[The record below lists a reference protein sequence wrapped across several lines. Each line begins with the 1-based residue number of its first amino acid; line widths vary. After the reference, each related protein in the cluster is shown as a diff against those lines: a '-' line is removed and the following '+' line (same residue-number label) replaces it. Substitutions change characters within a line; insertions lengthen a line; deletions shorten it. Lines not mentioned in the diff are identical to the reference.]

1 MLITHKN
8 ISLLSFMLACSTF
21 SPLVAEKALPE
32 KILSIMQQPKYA
44 HSTWGLYA
52 KDTETGQVLYDLN
65 SEKFF
70 LPASTTKLFSS
81 AALLHAYGDDYRFKT
96 PVYAMGDIKDGK
108 LTGNLVLVAQGDL
121 TMGGRQDTPDTIA
134 FTKMDHI
141 YANTVPGAILTK
153 QDPLQGINALAKQV
167 AQKGIKEIV
176 GDILIDDRLFESTER
191 RGMLLTPI
199 MINENVIDFVVNPM
213 EIGEAANLTW
223 RPAVEGY
230 SVTNKVK
237 TVAKEGKLDIHVT
250 ADATGKNMVIEGT
263 IPTDQKEI
271 IRTFALKDPAAF
283 AKAAFIQ
290 ALKKAGIAIKTSAG
304 APASLPA
311 TTTLQKSQPI
321 AEWVS
326 PPLSEYTKLILKVS
340 HNVGAD
346 LIPLLLAAHKG
357 EKTFDAGM
365 LELGNFVTEVVK
377 ISPDSFVFLDGAG
390 GDENRLTPQ
399 AEVAMLEYM
408 RQQPSAQF
416 QKYFDGLP
424 ILGVDGS
431 LEDFAKKTDA
441 VGKARA
447 KPGTGVTFNLAT
459 QKFFLTTQTLAGYIE
474 GKNGHLIEYMVG
486 VNNAKLPSIEDVP
499 AIFEDESQI
508 TATIYDLSGN
518 E

>member
-1 MLITHKN
+1 MLTRKDF
-8 ISLLSFMLACSTF
+8 SLLSLMVACTSF
-21 SPLVAEKALPE
+21 SSLSAEKALPE

-44 HSTWGLYA
+44 HSLWGIYV
-52 KDTETGQVLYDLN
+52 KDAETGQVLYDLN
-65 SEKFF
+65 SKKFF

-96 PVYAMGDIKDGK
+96 PVYAIGDIKSGK

-121 TMGGRQDTPDTIA
+121 TMGGRQDTPNTIA
-134 FTKMDHI
+134 YTKMDHI
-141 YANTVPGAILTK
+141 YANTIPGANLTK

-167 AQKGIKEIV
+167 AQKGIKEID
-176 GDILIDDRLFESTER
+176 GDILIDDRLFESTEK

-199 MINENVIDFVVNPM
+199 MINENVIDFVVNPTG
-213 EIGEAANLTW
+213 IGEAANVTW
-223 RPAVEGY
+223 RPVVEGY
-230 SVTNKVK
+230 AVTNKVK
-237 TVAKEGKLDIHVT
+237 TVAKDGQLEIQVS
-250 ADATGKNMVIEGT
+250 ADPSGKNMVIEGT
-263 IPTDQKEI
+263 IPADQKEL
-271 IRTFALKDPAAF
+271 IRTFAIKDPSAF
-283 AKAAFIQ
+283 AKAAFAQ
-290 ALKKAGIAIKTSAG
+290 ALKKAGITIKTPTG
-304 APASLPA
+304 TPAVLPSEKTLHDSQVIA
-311 TTTLQKSQPI
+311 T
-321 AEWVS
+321 WVS

-365 LELGNFVTEVVK
+365 LELGNFVTDVVK

-399 AEVAMLEYM
+399 AEVSMLEYM
-408 RQQPSAQF
+408 RKQSPAQF

-431 LEDFAKKTDA
+431 LEDFAKKTAA

-499 AIFEDESQI
+499 GIFEDESQI
-508 TATIYDLSGN
+508 TAIIYDLSGN